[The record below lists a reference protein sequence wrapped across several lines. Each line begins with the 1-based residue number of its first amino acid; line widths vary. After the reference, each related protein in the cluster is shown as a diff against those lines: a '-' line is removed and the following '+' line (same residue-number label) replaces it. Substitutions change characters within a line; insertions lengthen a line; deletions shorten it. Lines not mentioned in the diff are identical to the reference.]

1 MVLNVWYIF
10 RLKTYAKYHNLLAKS
25 DILLSAD
32 ALQKFTE
39 TGFECFNLKSC
50 CTIVMVCQL
59 ANFSNVHINKRFSY
73 IPHKYNK
80 QKWIF
85 MMKIKCVVFR
95 WSIKWRRKINFI
107 SHNAET
113 VNLWKHAEIWSRMS
127 KTLYEIQTIYQ
138 LALGNMCGTES
149 ILGPCCK
156 TIRNKLYTKAGKQKI
171 WYQISFIRNI
181 MHSVLNIC
189 NWI

>member
-1 MVLNVWYIF
+1 
-10 RLKTYAKYHNLLAKS
+10 
-25 DILLSAD
+25 
-32 ALQKFTE
+32 
-39 TGFECFNLKSC
+39 
-50 CTIVMVCQL
+50 MVCQL
-59 ANFSNVHINKRFSY
+59 ANFSNVHIKKRFSY
-73 IPHKYNK
+73 IPRKYNK

>member
-1 MVLNVWYIF
+1 
-10 RLKTYAKYHNLLAKS
+10 
-25 DILLSAD
+25 
-32 ALQKFTE
+32 
-39 TGFECFNLKSC
+39 
-50 CTIVMVCQL
+50 MVCQL
-59 ANFSNVHINKRFSY
+59 ANFSNVHIKKRFSY
-73 IPHKYNK
+73 IPRKYNK

-138 LALGNMCGTES
+138 LALGNMCGTEI
-149 ILGPCCK
+149 ILGPRCK

-181 MHSVLNIC
+181 MHCVFNIW